1 MNTKDLLLK
10 LAGNDATKQKRAE
23 QWANLFWCC
32 RMDLTEAQGKLLL
45 NEPCVPEEAG
55 TVFALCWAINLR
67 EPVFLKT
74 TVDLL
79 WNTDAMY
86 LCKVLDVLNEA
97 AQRQLLKTPDNF
109 LNLLILIDDA
119 LQYRNCV
126 EPYELWKPCGDVEI
140 NSIYRAA
147 WYILDAYGG
156 YLATVTERYS
166 LKKLKAALKAPERI
180 DRYAQIEHVEYDYS
194 TGCLKEAKE
203 VIEALNIPEFEP
215 IWFRTSE
222 DIAAEGSIMHNC
234 IAGYWNDIGTTRIM
248 LACIYKG
255 MRIDLEIDDDS
266 YGLSVIQCFEKFNKT
281 TDTSDELLCVLD
293 DALQLYNLDSIAAK
307 DTSLLRCELCHDAMV
322 RVDTGEIAI
331 DYIKFHHVHSA
342 QIHGAHPITGA
353 PVVYKIVYYASTAAG
368 KYYLLKDITGTD
380 EVHPWTE
387 EDDDFED
394 DGFEDD
400 DFDDYADYDDDFAP
414 QFLDDYELFD

>member
-1 MNTKDLLLK
+1 MNTRELLIK
-10 LAGNDATKQKRAE
+10 LAGNDRQKQLRAE
-23 QWANLFWCC
+23 QWATLIWSIGCE
-32 RMDLTEAQGKLLL
+32 LTEAQGKVLL
-45 NEPCVPEEAG
+45 NEPCPGEEGG
-55 TVFALCWAINLR
+55 TLGVLEYAIKLR
-67 EPVFLKT
+67 EPTFLRT
-74 TVDLL
+74 AAELL
-79 WNTDAMY
+79 WDTDN
-86 LCKVLDVLNEA
+86 LCLCLVLDVLNEA

-307 DTSLLRCELCHDAMV
+307 DTSLLRCELCRDAMV
-322 RVDTGEIAI
+322 LVDTGEIVI
-331 DYIKFHHVHSA
+331 DYIKFHHTHSA

-353 PVVYKIVYYASTAAG
+353 PVVYKIVYYASTDAG

-380 EVHPWTE
+380 EVYTWTE
-387 EDDDFED
+387 EYDDFEDEDDDF
-394 DGFEDD
+394 
-400 DFDDYADYDDDFAP
+400 ADYDEAFEP

>member
-32 RMDLTEAQGKLLL
+32 RMDLTEAQGKVLL

-74 TVDLL
+74 AIDIL
-79 WNTDAMY
+79 WDTPAHDG
-86 LCKVLDVLNEA
+86 LVLSKVLDVLNED
-97 AQRQLLKTPDNF
+97 AQRQLLKNPDAF
-109 LNLLILIDDA
+109 MNLLPLINEA

-140 NSIYRAA
+140 NSVYRAA
-147 WYILDAYGG
+147 WYVVDSRCYYESVI
-156 YLATVTERYS
+156 TERYS
-166 LKKLKAALKAPERI
+166 LKKLKAALKTPERI

-215 IWFRTSE
+215 IWFKTSE
-222 DIAAEGSIMHNC
+222 DVAAEGSIMRNC
-234 IAGYWNDIGTTRIM
+234 IAGYWNEIGTTCVM
-248 LACIYKG
+248 FACIYKG
-255 MRIDLEIDDDS
+255 TRIDLEIGKDS
-266 YGLSVIQCFEKFNKT
+266 GGFLVKQCFEKSNKT
-281 TDTSDELLCVLD
+281 TDISDELLRTLDTVLQIYT
-293 DALQLYNLDSIAAK
+293 LNSIAAK
-307 DTSLLRCELCHDAMV
+307 DASLLHCKLCRDAMV
-322 RVDTGEIAI
+322 LVATGEIVV
-331 DYIKFHHVHSA
+331 DYVKFHHIHSA
-342 QIHGAHPITGA
+342 QIHGVHPITGV
-353 PVVYKIVYYASTAAG
+353 PVVYKIVYSAFTAVG
-368 KYYLLKDITGTD
+368 EYYILKDITGTD
-380 EVHPWTE
+380 EVYPWTE
-387 EDDDFED
+387 EYADFED
-394 DGFEDD
+394 EDD
-400 DFDDYADYDDDFAP
+400 DFADYDEAFEP

>member
-1 MNTKDLLLK
+1 MNTRELLIK

-32 RMDLTEAQGKLLL
+32 RMDLTEAQGKVLL

-67 EPVFLKT
+67 EPVFLKAAI
-74 TVDLL
+74 DIL
-79 WNTDAMY
+79 WDTPAHDG
-86 LCKVLDVLNEA
+86 LVLSKVLDVLNED
-97 AQRQLLKTPDNF
+97 AQRQLLKNPDAF
-109 LNLLILIDDA
+109 MNLLPLINEA

-140 NSIYRAA
+140 NSVYRAA
-147 WYILDAYGG
+147 WYVVDSRCYYESVI
-156 YLATVTERYS
+156 TERYS
-166 LKKLKAALKAPERI
+166 LKKLKAALKTPERI

-222 DIAAEGSIMHNC
+222 DVAAEGSIMHNC
-234 IAGYWNDIGTTRIM
+234 IAGYWNDIGTMRIM

-255 MRIDLEIDDDS
+255 TRIDLEIDDDS
-266 YGLSVIQCFEKFNKT
+266 YGFSVIQCFEKFNKT

-307 DTSLLRCELCHDAMV
+307 DTSLLRCELCRDAMV
-322 RVDTGEIAI
+322 LVDTGEIVI
-331 DYIKFHHVHSA
+331 DYIKFHHTHSA
-342 QIHGAHPITGA
+342 QIHGANPITGV
-353 PVVYKIVYYASTAAG
+353 PVVYKIVYYASTDAG

-380 EVHPWTE
+380 EVYPWTE
-387 EDDDFED
+387 EYNDFED
-394 DGFEDD
+394 EDD
-400 DFDDYADYDDDFAP
+400 DFDDYDEAFEP

>member
-1 MNTKDLLLK
+1 MNIGKLLTK
-10 LAGNDATKQKRAE
+10 LAGNDHQKQLRAG
-23 QWANLFWCC
+23 QWNMLLWPIDCEI
-32 RMDLTEAQGKLLL
+32 TEAQGKVLL
-45 NEPCVPEEAG
+45 NEPCPDEESG
-55 TVFALCWAINLR
+55 TIYTLEHAINLR

-79 WNTDAMY
+79 WNSDAMY

-126 EPYELWKPCGDVEI
+126 EPYELWNPHGEIEI

-147 WYILDAYGG
+147 WYILNAYSSD
-156 YLATVTERYS
+156 YEATITERYS

-194 TGCLKEAKE
+194 TGCLKKAKE

-215 IWFRTSE
+215 IWFKTSE
-222 DIAAEGSIMHNC
+222 DVAAEGSIMHNC
-234 IAGYWNDIGTTRIM
+234 IAGYWNDIGTMRIM

-255 MRIDLEIDDDS
+255 TRIDLEIDDDS
-266 YGLSVIQCFEKFNKT
+266 YGFSVIQCFEKFNKT

-307 DTSLLRCELCHDAMV
+307 DTSLLRCKLCHDALV

-331 DYIKFHHVHSA
+331 DYIKFHHIHSA
-342 QIHGAHPITGA
+342 QIHGAHPITDA
-353 PVVYKIVYYASTAAG
+353 PVVYKIVYYASTDAG

-387 EDDDFED
+387 EYDDFED
-394 DGFEDD
+394 EDD
-400 DFDDYADYDDDFAP
+400 DFVDYDEAFEP

>member
-1 MNTKDLLLK
+1 MNIGKLLTK
-10 LAGNDATKQKRAE
+10 LAGNDRQKQLRAG
-23 QWANLFWCC
+23 QWNMLLWHIDC
-32 RMDLTEAQGKLLL
+32 DITEAQGKVLL
-45 NEPCVPEEAG
+45 NEPCPDEESG
-55 TVFALCWAINLR
+55 TIYALEHAINLR

-109 LNLLILIDDA
+109 INMLILIDDA

-140 NSIYRAA
+140 NSIYRAV

-156 YLATVTERYS
+156 DYLATVTERYS

-215 IWFRTSE
+215 IWFKTSE
-222 DIAAEGSIMHNC
+222 DVAAEGSIMHNC
-234 IAGYWNDIGTTRIM
+234 IAGYWNDIGTMRIM

-255 MRIDLEIDDDS
+255 TRIDLEIDDDS
-266 YGLSVIQCFEKFNKT
+266 YGFSVIQCFEKFNKT

-307 DTSLLRCELCHDAMV
+307 DTSLLRCELCRDAMV
-322 RVDTGEIAI
+322 LVDTGEIAI
-331 DYIKFHHVHSA
+331 DYIKFHHTHSA
-342 QIHGAHPITGA
+342 QIHGANPITGA
-353 PVVYKIVYYASTAAG
+353 PVVYKIVYYASTDAG

-380 EVHPWTE
+380 EAYPWTE
-387 EDDDFED
+387 EYNDFED
-394 DGFEDD
+394 EDEDD
-400 DFDDYADYDDDFAP
+400 DFADYDEAFEP

>member
-1 MNTKDLLLK
+1 MNIGKLLTK
-10 LAGNDATKQKRAE
+10 LAGNDRQKQLRAG
-23 QWANLFWCC
+23 QWNMLLWPLDCAI
-32 RMDLTEAQGKLLL
+32 TEAQGKVLL
-45 NEPCVPEEAG
+45 NGPCPSEEGG
-55 TVFALCWAINLR
+55 TLGVLEYAIKLR
-67 EPVFLKT
+67 EPTFLRT
-74 TVDLL
+74 ATELL
-79 WNTDAMY
+79 WNTDN
-86 LCKVLDVLNEA
+86 LCLCLVLDVLNEA

-126 EPYELWKPCGDVEI
+126 EPYELWKPCGDIEI
-140 NSIYRAA
+140 SSIYRAA

-156 YLATVTERYS
+156 DYLATVTERYS

-203 VIEALNIPEFEP
+203 VIETLKIPEFEP
-215 IWFRTSE
+215 IWFKTSE
-222 DIAAEGSIMHNC
+222 DVAAEGSIMHNC
-234 IAGYWNDIGTTRIM
+234 IAGYWNDIGTMRIM

-255 MRIDLEIDDDS
+255 TRIDLEIDDDS
-266 YGLSVIQCFEKFNKT
+266 YGFSVIQCFEKFNKT

-307 DTSLLRCELCHDAMV
+307 DTSLLRCELCRDAMV
-322 RVDTGEIAI
+322 LVDTGEIAI
-331 DYIKFHHVHSA
+331 DYIKFHHTHSA
-342 QIHGAHPITGA
+342 QIHGANPITGA
-353 PVVYKIVYYASTAAG
+353 PVVYKIVYYASTDAG

-380 EVHPWTE
+380 EVYPWTE
-387 EDDDFED
+387 EYNDFED
-394 DGFEDD
+394 EDD
-400 DFDDYADYDDDFAP
+400 DFADYDEAFEP

>member
-1 MNTKDLLLK
+1 MNTGELLTK
-10 LAGNDATKQKRAE
+10 LAGNDCQKQLRAG
-23 QWANLFWCC
+23 QWNMLLWPLGCEI
-32 RMDLTEAQGKLLL
+32 TEAQGKVLL
-45 NEPCVPEEAG
+45 NEPCPDEEGG
-55 TVFALCWAINLR
+55 TIYALEHAINLR

-109 LNLLILIDDA
+109 LNLLILIDNA

-126 EPYELWKPCGDVEI
+126 EPYELWRPCGDVEI

-147 WYILDAYGG
+147 WYILDVYSSD
-156 YLATVTERYS
+156 YQATVTERYS
-166 LKKLKAALKAPERI
+166 LKKLKAALKAPECI

-203 VIEALNIPEFEP
+203 VIEALSIPEFEP
-215 IWFRTSE
+215 IWFKTSE

-234 IAGYWNDIGTTRIM
+234 IAGYWNDIGTMRIM

-255 MRIDLEIDDDS
+255 TRIDLEIDNDS
-266 YGLSVIQCFEKFNKT
+266 YGFSVIQCFEKFNKT

-331 DYIKFHHVHSA
+331 DYIKFHHIHSA

-380 EVHPWTE
+380 EVYTWTE
-387 EDDDFED
+387 EYDDFEDEDDDF
-394 DGFEDD
+394 
-400 DFDDYADYDDDFAP
+400 ADYDEAFEP

>member
-1 MNTKDLLLK
+1 MNTRELLIK
-10 LAGNDATKQKRAE
+10 LAGNDRQKQLRAE
-23 QWANLFWCC
+23 QWATMIWSIGCE
-32 RMDLTEAQGKLLL
+32 LTEAQGKVLL
-45 NEPCVPEEAG
+45 NEPCPSEEGG
-55 TVFALCWAINLR
+55 TLGVLEYAIKLR
-67 EPVFLKT
+67 EPTFLRT
-74 TVDLL
+74 AAELL
-79 WNTDAMY
+79 WSTDN
-86 LCKVLDVLNEA
+86 LCLCLVLDVLNEA
-97 AQRQLLKTPDNF
+97 AQRQLLKNPDAF
-109 LNLLILIDDA
+109 MNLLPLINEA

-156 YLATVTERYS
+156 DYLATVTERYS
-166 LKKLKAALKAPERI
+166 LKKLKAVLKAPERI
-180 DRYAQIEHVEYDYS
+180 DRYAQIEHVEYDYY
-194 TGCLKEAKE
+194 TGCLKKAKE
-203 VIEALNIPEFEP
+203 VIEALSIPEFEP
-215 IWFRTSE
+215 IWFKTSE
-222 DIAAEGSIMHNC
+222 DVAAEGSIMHNC
-234 IAGYWNDIGTTRIM
+234 IAGYWNDIGTMRIM

-255 MRIDLEIDDDS
+255 TRIDLEIDDDS
-266 YGLSVIQCFEKFNKT
+266 YGFSVIQCFEKFNKT

-331 DYIKFHHVHSA
+331 DYIKFHHIHSA
-342 QIHGAHPITGA
+342 QIHGVHPITGA

-394 DGFEDD
+394 D
-400 DFDDYADYDDDFAP
+400 DFDDYADYDEAFEP

>member
-1 MNTKDLLLK
+1 MNTGELLTK
-10 LAGNDATKQKRAE
+10 LAGNDCQKQLRAG
-23 QWANLFWCC
+23 QWNMLLWPIDCEI
-32 RMDLTEAQGKLLL
+32 TEAQGKVLL
-45 NEPCVPEEAG
+45 NEPCPDEEGG
-55 TVFALCWAINLR
+55 TIYALEHAINLR

-126 EPYELWKPCGDVEI
+126 EPYELWRPYGDVEI

-147 WYILDAYGG
+147 WYILDVYSSD
-156 YLATVTERYS
+156 YQATVTERYS

-194 TGCLKEAKE
+194 TGCLKKAKE
-203 VIEALNIPEFEP
+203 VIEALNILEFEP
-215 IWFRTSE
+215 IWFKTSE
-222 DIAAEGSIMHNC
+222 DVAAEGSIMHNC
-234 IAGYWNDIGTTRIM
+234 IAGYWNDIGTMRIM

-255 MRIDLEIDDDS
+255 TRIDLEIDDDS

-331 DYIKFHHVHSA
+331 DYIKFHHTHSA
-342 QIHGAHPITGA
+342 QIHGVHPITGA
-353 PVVYKIVYYASTAAG
+353 PVVYKIVYYASTDAG

-380 EVHPWTE
+380 EVYSWTE
-387 EDDDFED
+387 EYNDFEDEDDDF
-394 DGFEDD
+394 
-400 DFDDYADYDDDFAP
+400 ADYDEAFEP

>member
-1 MNTKDLLLK
+1 MNTRELLVK
-10 LAGNDATKQKRAE
+10 LAGNDRQKQLRAE
-23 QWANLFWCC
+23 QWATMIWSIGCE
-32 RMDLTEAQGKLLL
+32 LTEAQGKVLL
-45 NEPCVPEEAG
+45 NEPCPSEEGG
-55 TVFALCWAINLR
+55 TLGVLEYAIKLR
-67 EPVFLKT
+67 EPMFLQT
-74 TVDLL
+74 AAELL
-79 WNTDAMY
+79 WNTDN
-86 LCKVLDVLNEA
+86 LCLCLVLDVLNDT
-97 AQRQLLKTPDNF
+97 AQRQLLKTPDTF
-109 LNLLILIDDA
+109 MNLLPIINEA
-119 LQYRNCV
+119 EQYRNCV

-156 YLATVTERYS
+156 DYLATVTERYS
-166 LKKLKAALKAPERI
+166 LKKLQAALKAPERI

-222 DIAAEGSIMHNC
+222 DVAAEGSIMHNC
-234 IAGYWNDIGTTRIM
+234 IAGYWNDIGTMRIM

-255 MRIDLEIDDDS
+255 TRIDLEIDDDS
-266 YGLSVIQCFEKFNKT
+266 YGFSVIQCFEKFNKT

-307 DTSLLRCELCHDAMV
+307 DTSLLRCELCRDAMV
-322 RVDTGEIAI
+322 LVDTGEIAI
-331 DYIKFHHVHSA
+331 DYIKFHHAHSA
-342 QIHGAHPITGA
+342 QIHGANPITGT
-353 PVVYKIVYYASTAAG
+353 PVVYKIVYYASTDAG

-380 EVHPWTE
+380 EVYSWTE
-387 EDDDFED
+387 EYNDFED
-394 DGFEDD
+394 EDD
-400 DFDDYADYDDDFAP
+400 DFDDYDEAFEP